1 MVKNFIITERTN
13 LFEPNDAI
21 AMKFTILG
29 QVEEHRTTVAF
40 DTAVKA
46 NETLNSKIVL
56 SENGDAWYEPV
67 KETHNYLRSVGGDW
81 MEVLEEQQKILFQI
95 DQGELIRGFLFQRKE
110 QAEVLILAHHLAGD
124 GKAIIYFIE
133 QFMNALND
141 EEIPYQSLRTISMEE
156 IPEKKKISW
165 SIGLYLRYWNS
176 KWKKG
181 GRSFSMEDRR
191 LIHHLYWSK
200 NQMSICCEHFSA
212 KELERLLSK
221 AKRAQVSLSS
231 YLITAFAKEIP
242 EKIAIGIAIDARLD
256 KNRNL
261 GNQTSGTEIG
271 YQYHSGKSFH
281 ENAQRFHRILKRK
294 LSSGRSKY
302 FVLYFMGKLQGSL
315 IDSMYMQLSGEYQNH
330 VSKSMAK
337 ICGYLDSKRYYS
349 FTNLTK
355 LDIPDQYGKYKICDF
370 IFIPPH
376 ISYGKRLIG
385 IATLNK
391 EMNIS
396 YQLIADKNTEWE
408 MNRFRKIMENLKK

>member
-1 MVKNFIITERTN
+1 VKNFIITERTN

-21 AMKFTILG
+21 AMKFTILR
-29 QVEEHRTTVAF
+29 QVEEHRATVAF

-67 KETHNYLRSVGGDW
+67 KETHNYLRSVDGDW

-124 GKAIIYFIE
+124 GKAIVYFIE

-141 EEIPYQSLRTISMEE
+141 EELPYQSLRTISMEE
-156 IPEKKKISW
+156 IPEKKKIAW
-165 SIGLYLRYWNS
+165 SIGLYLRYWNR

-261 GNQTSGTEIG
+261 GNQTSGTEIAF
-271 YQYHSGKSFH
+271 QYHSGKSFH

-385 IATLNK
+385 IATLKK

-408 MNRFRKIMENLKK
+408 MNRFRKIMEDLKK

>member
-1 MVKNFIITERTN
+1 MKNFIITERVN

-21 AMKFTILG
+21 AMKFTILR
-29 QVEEHRTTVAF
+29 QVEEHQITAAF
-40 DTAVKA
+40 NTAVKA

-56 SENGDAWYEPV
+56 SENGDAWYEKV
-67 KETHNYLRSVGGDW
+67 KETHNYLRSMNGNW
-81 MEVLEEQQKILFQI
+81 MQVLEEQQKILFKI
-95 DQGELIRGFLFQRKE
+95 DQGELIRGFLFQGKE
-110 QAEVLILAHHLAGD
+110 QADVLILAHHLAGD
-124 GKAIIYFIE
+124 GKAIVYFIE
-133 QFMNALND
+133 QFMNALNG
-141 EEIPYQSLRTISMEE
+141 EELPYQSLRTISVEE
-156 IPEKKKISW
+156 IPEKKKIAR
-165 SIGLYLRYWNS
+165 SIGLFLRYWNK
-176 KWKKG
+176 KWKKS

-200 NQMSICCEHFSA
+200 NKMRIYCEHFSA
-212 KELERLLSK
+212 EELERLLTK

-231 YLITAFAKEIP
+231 YLITAFAKIIP

-261 GNQTSGTEIG
+261 GNQASGTEIA
-271 YQYHSGKSFH
+271 YKYNSGKSFN
-281 ENAQRFHRILKRK
+281 ENAKRFHRILKRK
-294 LSSGRSKY
+294 LSSGSSKY

-337 ICGYLDSKRYYS
+337 IGGYLDNKRYYS
-349 FTNLTK
+349 FSNLTK
-355 LDIPDQYGKYKICDF
+355 LNIPDQYGKYKICDF

-385 IATLNK
+385 VATLNK

-396 YQLIADKNTEWE
+396 YQLIEDNNTELE
-408 MNRFRKIMENLKK
+408 MNRFRKIMDELKK